1 MGVELQR
8 EALLHV
14 LRMLYEPVEVLH
26 GRGSGVE
33 VEHNLLTNLTRE
45 DPTAEKIADLDQM
58 RSTGHVGWISWFLR

>member
-8 EALLHV
+8 EPLLHV
-14 LRMLYEPVEVLH
+14 LCMLYEPVEVLH

-45 DPTAEKIADLDQM
+45 ELTAEKIADLK
-58 RSTGHVGWISWFLR
+58 